1 MACKENHEDVEMEG
15 VFFSKDGEKQEIVV
29 EKRGRIVTQISGGVK
44 RRAKST
50 VIMRLIGLNRTFL
63 V

>member
-1 MACKENHEDVEMEG
+1 MACRENREDVEI
-15 VFFSKDGEKQEIVV
+15 FRRDREKQEIVV

-44 RRAKST
+44 RRAKKYSDNET
-50 VIMRLIGLNRTFL
+50 YWFKPNIL